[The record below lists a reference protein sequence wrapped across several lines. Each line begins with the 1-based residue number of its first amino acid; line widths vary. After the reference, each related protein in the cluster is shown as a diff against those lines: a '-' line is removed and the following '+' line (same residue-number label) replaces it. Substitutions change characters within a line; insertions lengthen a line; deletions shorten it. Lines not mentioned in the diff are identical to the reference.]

1 MRNFYTAYHTD
12 IGIKKKVNQDSLLLM
27 EISNGNDDILLAVLC
42 DGMGGMAKGELA
54 SATVIRAFSDWF
66 MNVYP
71 QKGTLWTVE
80 DIKQQWHSLL
90 KRSNEKLIAYGNE
103 NHIELG
109 TTATAVL
116 LSKDGRY
123 LIGHI
128 GDTRVYR
135 LKGSTDAPEQLTEDH
150 TFVAREIRRGNMTLE
165 QAQKDSRR
173 NVLLQC
179 IGVNR
184 QFEIQFLTGNVSEED
199 ALLLCSDGF
208 RHVVSGTEIQ
218 EHLQSGNLKDENII
232 KEKLTDLVGL
242 NMSRGE
248 TDNISAIYIKKK

>member
-71 QKGTLWTVE
+71 KKGTLWSVE
-80 DIKQQWHSLL
+80 DIKQQWHRLL
-90 KRSNEKLIAYGNE
+90 KESNEKLIAYGNE

-109 TTATAVL
+109 TTVTAAL
-116 LSKDGRY
+116 LSNDGRY

-128 GDTRVYR
+128 GDTRAYR
-135 LKGSTDAPEQLTEDH
+135 LDGSADVPEQLTEDH

-184 QFEIQFLTGNVSEED
+184 QFEVQFLTGNVSEEQV
-199 ALLLCSDGF
+199 LLLCSDGF
-208 RHVVSGTEIQ
+208 RHVVSETEIQ
-218 EHLQSGNLKDENII
+218 EYLQSGNLKEESVI
-232 KEKLTDLVGL
+232 KKQLINLVEL
-242 NMSRGE
+242 NKSRGE
-248 TDNISAIYIKKK
+248 TDNISVIYIKRK